1 MKNKLKL
8 YLTLWVVLFTFLN
21 VNAQCEIIMKFF
33 KDDVYTS
40 KELVAFAEKDPQKA
54 YDSWKVLY
62 NEKAGLAKN
71 IEELTLVSK
80 NLEAI
85 KNAGGY
91 MRWKAMQGVGNT
103 LGTILKVG
111 NKIEYTNP
119 AGKLIKWEEQLEQGS
134 SSSIISKKASAEL
147 GDIVEGKVGDFVQ
160 SKKKIEG
167 FNQIFK
173 RTDGSVAAELDVI
186 TADEII
192 ECKRNISLA
201 RSKFTLTEQAAKI
214 SKSTNADFVNP
225 YSKRKI
231 LYVDEPLPRNSSG
244 ELFPSDKQYIDNL
257 KVNGIDFA
265 NSLQELQN
273 LLK

>member
-1 MKNKLKL
+1 MKQKNIINSI
-8 YLTLWVVLFTFLN
+8 LTLTLLLFSNICFSQCWFTSL
-21 VNAQCEIIMKFF
+21 AQDIETGSNEF
-33 KDDVYTS
+33 KNFINTN
-40 KELVAFAEKDPQKA
+40 EEAFASYEI
-54 YDSWKVLY
+54 LY
-62 NEKAGLAKN
+62 TEASALKN
-71 IEELTLVSK
+71 NVDELTLVSSK
-80 NLEAI
+80 IDEI

-91 MRWKAMQGVGNT
+91 IKWKNATGAGGV
-103 LGTILKVG
+103 LGSIVKNG

-119 AGKLIKWEEQLEQGS
+119 AGKLIKWDEQLEQGI
-134 SSSIISKKASAEL
+134 SSSIISKKSSAEL
-147 GDIVEGKVGDFVQ
+147 GDVVEGKVGEFVQ

-173 RTDGSVAAELDVI
+173 RTDGSTAAELDII

-201 RSKFTLTEQAAKI
+201 RSKFTLNEQAAKI
-214 SKSTNADFVNP
+214 SKSTDADFVNP

-231 LYVDEPLPRNSSG
+231 LYIDEPLPRNSSG

-257 KVNGIDFA
+257 KDNGIDFA
-265 NSLQELQN
+265 NSLQELKN